1 MRVWVQQTQGVNR
14 KPRGEG
20 SKQSLRGHL
29 RVIQAD
35 GEEHGIPNKGSNH
48 CETNLLGE
56 MLAPQPV
63 LFHTHWG
70 CTVCFRDF
78 LLDEGSSM
86 DVVLLASGGFQ
97 WRWGIDLMGK
107 LGGNSQAG
115 NSHLPFYEGQS
126 VGLPRPTAPVE
137 TCAACAVQLPG
148 AAGTGPFSWGLLSG
162 SPWWLQALQSAS
174 AALGPA
180 SDLHRLLPGLCQL
193 FQTQGAISWAPQ
205 IRTPLGAAEMAG
217 PLSHFP
223 AS

>member
-1 MRVWVQQTQGVNR
+1 MQKTQGVNR

-63 LFHTHWG
+63 LSHTHWG

-78 LLDEGSSM
+78 LLVESSLM

-115 NSHLPFYEGQS
+115 NSRLPFYEGQS

-137 TCAACAVQLPG
+137 TCAACVVQLPG
-148 AAGTGPFSWGLLSG
+148 AAGTGPFSWGLGSG

-180 SDLHRLLPGLCQL
+180 SDLHWLLPGLCQL

-205 IRTPLGAAEMAG
+205 ILTPLGAAEMAG